1 MATPDAVNDTAPED
15 EGELLARLRAGSD
28 DAFDALFRRH
38 YPVLVMSGT
47 RLLGDRAQAEEIAQD
62 VLLELWRRRESLQLT
77 GPVGAYLHQAARNR
91 GLNRLRRL
99 RTERVGEP
107 YVRAPGASSATD
119 ARAIST
125 ELAQAVRDA
134 IAGLSEPQREV
145 FEMSRDRGL
154 TYQEI
159 ATILGLSVKSVE
171 ARMGRALKELRER
184 LAPWLPE
191 GGGW

>member
-1 MATPDAVNDTAPED
+1 MTTPGAVNDTAPGD
-15 EGELLARLRAGSD
+15 EGELLARLRTGAE

-38 YPVLVMSGT
+38 YPMLVVSGT

-107 YVRAPGASSATD
+107 YVRAPGSSSPTD

-134 IAGLSEPQREV
+134 IAGLSAPQREV

-159 ATILGLSVKSVE
+159 ATLLGLSVKSVE